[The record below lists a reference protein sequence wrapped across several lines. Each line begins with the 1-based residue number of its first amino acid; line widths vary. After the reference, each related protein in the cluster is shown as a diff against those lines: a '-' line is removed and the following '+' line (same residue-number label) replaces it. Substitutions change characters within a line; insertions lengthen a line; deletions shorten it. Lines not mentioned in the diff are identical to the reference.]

1 MISQRNLGFKIMMPP
16 EVVNDVADALSPKQE
31 LLDIVRKSVRTRL
44 DEHYFAVMMHRG
56 ISDDLQPMSF
66 SEIAKILS
74 RRTPAVHHLI
84 AQHMISG
91 SARGGCK
98 FCNGASKELK
108 MVIAEQRTRVTPMLT
123 QFA

>member
-1 MISQRNLGFKIMMPP
+1 LGFKIMMSP
-16 EVVNDVADALSPKQE
+16 EVVSDAGDALSSRQE
-31 LLDIVRKSVRTRL
+31 LLGVVRRSVRTRL

-56 ISDDLQPMSF
+56 ISDDLRPMSF

-84 AQHMISG
+84 AEHMICG

-98 FCNGASKELK
+98 SCNGASKELK
-108 MVIAEQRTRVTPMLT
+108 MLIAEERTRVTPALSP
-123 QFA
+123 FA